1 MRKITRVTVLDE
13 YVLDLIFDDGVTGAV
28 DLSKHV
34 GKGVFELWDDL
45 DAFRS
50 VRIGAAGE
58 LVWDESIDM
67 CPDALYL
74 EVTGKDPEDLFPALK
89 REDANA

>member
-1 MRKITRVTVLDE
+1 MRKITQLTVLSG
-13 YVLDLIFDDGVTGAV
+13 YNLNLTFDDGVTGAV
-28 DLSKHV
+28 DLSKHA
-34 GKGVFELWDDL
+34 GKGVFALWDDM

-50 VRIGAAGE
+50 VRIGSSGE
-58 LVWDESIDM
+58 LVWGESIDM

-74 EVTGKDPEDLFPALK
+74 EVTGKHPEDLFPALK